1 MYRAEAEVQGRP
13 HLAVPDD
20 DVERVVDALAD
31 LLLAALD
38 GVSVGEAKATERRA

>member
-1 MYRAEAEVQGRP
+1 VSRTPVEAEVEGRP

-38 GVSVGEAKATERRA
+38 GEAKASQECGQ